1 MRQSARLNFASPRAQ
16 THGAA
21 QFFHTAQ
28 FAQFVDNPVR
38 GGRIKLAGI
47 GIRETAHVA
56 CELDARRL
64 HAQAD
69 TEIGNLFFA
78 SIADRNQH
86 PLNTA
91 LAKAPRNQ
99 QAIVVRELFFV
110 GAIASFETLGFHPIQ
125 IQFQIVRQRAVH
137 QCLFQRLVG
146 ILILHI
152 FANDADSDLGLR
164 VVNPAN
170 NFLPILQI
178 AILSFEPEITKHQGV
193 HTLTRKHHRHL
204 VNGSHI
210 LCGDHGFF
218 FHVAEERDL

>member
-1 MRQSARLNFASPRAQ
+1 IFSRDWSSDVCSSDL
-16 THGAA
+16 
-21 QFFHTAQ
+21 
-28 FAQFVDNPVR
+28 PVR

-99 QAIVVRELFFV
+99 QAIVR
-110 GAIASFETLGFHPIQ
+110 S
-125 IQFQIVRQRAVH
+125 
-137 QCLFQRLVG
+137 
-146 ILILHI
+146 
-152 FANDADSDLGLR
+152 
-164 VVNPAN
+164 
-170 NFLPILQI
+170 
-178 AILSFEPEITKHQGV
+178 
-193 HTLTRKHHRHL
+193 
-204 VNGSHI
+204 
-210 LCGDHGFF
+210 
-218 FHVAEERDL
+218 EERRAGKECVHRR